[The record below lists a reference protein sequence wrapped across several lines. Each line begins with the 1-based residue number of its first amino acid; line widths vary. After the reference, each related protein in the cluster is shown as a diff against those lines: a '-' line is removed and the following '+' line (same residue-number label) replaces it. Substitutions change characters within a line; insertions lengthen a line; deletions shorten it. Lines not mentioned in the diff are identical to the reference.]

1 MEINKTTRI
10 FCKLYLFIF
19 FSFNSPI
26 ILFAQLNKSHMEI
39 DVGLIVDMGSWEG
52 RMMRSSISMAIS
64 DFYNVNG
71 YYETRIVLRTSDSKG
86 QHLLALS
93 SAFDLL
99 ENFNLKA
106 VIFIGA
112 QSSVETKFL
121 GELGEKAKIPIIS
134 FSTHSTSPFSNKL
147 YPYLVQIAQDET
159 SQVAAIAVIV
169 EAFKWRN
176 VITIHE
182 DNDGWRVFIL
192 HLVESLQDK
201 SIHIAYK
208 SSLAVSSADN
218 QINEELNKL
227 MAFGPTVFIVH
238 MSPIL
243 ASRLFMS
250 AKKLGMMKKGY
261 AWILTVNSMNINH
274 LHSTRSVEVIDSMQG
289 VIGLKSYVPSSKE
302 LQNFTSRWR
311 KKFLLETD
319 MEVMELTPFCILAYD
334 VAWGLA
340 KAVERARPKE
350 ILLIEILLRSK
361 LKGLSGDFQFIN
373 GKLVLNAFE
382 IVNMIGK
389 GERRVGF
396 WTPEGKIARELSLSN
411 TSGELED
418 IIWPGGS
425 ATIPKGS
432 VTKMSSR
439 KLRIA
444 VPRNDG
450 FPELVNV
457 DRNLQSN
464 VTSVTGFCID
474 VFKAAIEEVE
484 LEIEIEVD
492 YEFIPFLD
500 ATGESIGTY
509 SELIDEVYLQK
520 YDGAVGDITMT
531 ANRSLYV
538 DFTIPY
544 TDLGVGTIAPKN
556 NKNMWIFLK
565 PLTGDLWLSSA
576 GFFILTGIVIWLIE
590 RPINNEFQGP
600 TSHQIG
606 MIFWFSFSTLAFAH
620 KEKLL
625 SNFSRFVAIVWVF
638 VVLILTSSYTATLTS
653 MITVQQI
660 QLNSKENYIG
670 YQTNSSIVKGVT
682 SNLNFKNSNIR
693 PFSSPEEFA
702 NALSRGSKNGGV
714 SSIIDE
720 IPYIK
725 IFLAKYSAD
734 YAMIGSTSTTN
745 GFAFAFRK
753 GSPLVPYMSRA
764 IAKLRENGKLMKLEH
779 EWFKR
784 QSTFASEDDEPSS
797 VVKPLTLDS
806 FRGLFLISGVSSA
819 LALAVL
825 YGFKLYKNWHF
836 VKNFNLRD
844 IMWGRIRVVMEYLSI
859 NN

>member
-1 MEINKTTRI
+1 M
-10 FCKLYLFIF
+10 
-19 FSFNSPI
+19 
-26 ILFAQLNKSHMEI
+26 
-39 DVGLIVDMGSWEG
+39 
-52 RMMRSSISMAIS
+52 
-64 DFYNVNG
+64 
-71 YYETRIVLRTSDSKG
+71 
-86 QHLLALS
+86 
-93 SAFDLL
+93 
-99 ENFNLKA
+99 
-106 VIFIGA
+106 
-112 QSSVETKFL
+112 ETKFL
-121 GELGEKAKIPIIS
+121 GELGDKAKIPIIS
-134 FSTHSTSPFSNKL
+134 FSTPSTSPFSNKL

-159 SQVAAIAVIV
+159 SQVAAIAAIV
-169 EAFKWRN
+169 EAFKWKN

-182 DNDGWRVFIL
+182 DSDEWRVFIL

-201 SIHIAYK
+201 NIHIAYK

-261 AWILTVNSMNINH
+261 AWILTVNSMNMNH
-274 LHSTRSVEVIDSMQG
+274 LHSTRSFEVMDSMQG
-289 VIGLKSYVPSSKE
+289 VIGLKSYVPPSKE
-302 LQNFTSRWR
+302 LHNFTSRWR

-319 MEVMELTPFCILAYD
+319 MEEKGNEELGF
-334 VAWGLA
+334 GL
-340 KAVERARPKE
+340 
-350 ILLIEILLRSK
+350 
-361 LKGLSGDFQFIN
+361 
-373 GKLVLNAFE
+373 
-382 IVNMIGK
+382 
-389 GERRVGF
+389 
-396 WTPEGKIARELSLSN
+396 PEGKIAGELYSSIHGRELSLSN
-411 TSGELED
+411 TSGGLED

-432 VTKMSSR
+432 VTKMSIR

-444 VPRNDG
+444 VPRSVG

-457 DRNLQSN
+457 DRRSA
-464 VTSVTGFCID
+464 TGFCID
-474 VFKAAIEEVE
+474 VFKAAIEKAE
-484 LEIEIEVD
+484 LELELEVD
-492 YEFIPFLD
+492 YEFMPFLN
-500 ATGESIGTY
+500 ATGQNIGTY
-509 SELIDEVYLQK
+509 SELIDEIYLKK

-576 GFFILTGIVIWLIE
+576 GLFIFTGIVIWLIE

-600 TSHQIG
+600 ISHQIG

-625 SNFSRFVAIVWVF
+625 SNFSRFVVIVWVF

-670 YQTNSSIVKGVT
+670 YQTDSSITRGVI
-682 SNLNFKNSNIR
+682 SNLNFTNSNLR
-693 PFSSPEEFA
+693 PFCSPEEYA
-702 NALSRGSKNGGV
+702 NALSRGSKKGGV
-714 SSIIDE
+714 SAIIDE

-784 QSTFASEDDEPSS
+784 QSTFASEDDDPSS

-825 YGFKLYKNWHF
+825 YSFKLYKNWHF

-844 IMWGRIRVVMEYLSI
+844 IMWGRIKFLKEYLSI

>member
-1 MEINKTTRI
+1 
-10 FCKLYLFIF
+10 
-19 FSFNSPI
+19 
-26 ILFAQLNKSHMEI
+26 MEI
-39 DVGLIVDMGSWEG
+39 DVGLILDIGSLEG
-52 RMMRSSISMAIS
+52 RMMQSSISMAIS
-64 DFYNVNG
+64 DFYRVNG
-71 YYETRIVLRTSDSKG
+71 YYKTRIVLRTSDSKG

-99 ENFNLKA
+99 ENFNLGA
-106 VIFIGA
+106 IIFIGA
-112 QSSVETKFL
+112 QSSMETKLL
-121 GELGEKAKIPIIS
+121 GELGDKAKIPIIS
-134 FSTHSTSPFSNKL
+134 FCAPSTSPFSNKS

-159 SQVAAIAVIV
+159 SQVAAIAAIV
-169 EAFKWRN
+169 EAFKWRY
-176 VITIHE
+176 VIAIHE
-182 DNDGWRVFIL
+182 DNDEWGVFIL
-192 HLVESLQDK
+192 RLVESLEGK
-201 SIHIAYK
+201 NIHIAYK

-218 QINEELNKL
+218 QINEELQEL

-243 ASRLFMS
+243 ASRLFM
-250 AKKLGMMKKGY
+250 
-261 AWILTVNSMNINH
+261 INV
-274 LHSTRSVEVIDSMQG
+274 RSSSIEVMDSMKG
-289 VIGLKSYVPSSKE
+289 MIGLKSYVPPSKE
-302 LQNFTSRWR
+302 LHNFTSRWR

-361 LKGLSGDFQFIN
+361 FKGLSGDFQFIN

-396 WTPEGKIARELSLSN
+396 WTPEGKIARELYSSIHGRELSLSN

-425 ATIPKGS
+425 ATIPKGT

-444 VPRNDG
+444 VPRNGG

-484 LEIEIEVD
+484 LELEIEVD
-492 YEFIPFLD
+492 YEFIPFLN
-500 ATGESIGTY
+500 ATGENIGTY

-531 ANRSLYV
+531 ENRSLYV
-538 DFTIPY
+538 DFTITY

-576 GFFILTGIVIWLIE
+576 GLFILTGIVIWLIE

-606 MIFWFSFSTLAFAH
+606 MIFWFSFSTLVFAH

-625 SNFSRFVAIVWVF
+625 SNFSRFVVIVWVF

-670 YQTNSSIVKGVT
+670 YQTNSFIVKGVI
-682 SNLNFKNSNIR
+682 SNLNFKNSNLQ
-693 PFSSPEEFA
+693 PFSSPEEYA
-702 NALSRGSKNGGV
+702 NALSRGSKKGGV

-734 YAMIGSTSTTN
+734 YAMIGSTSTAN

-764 IAKLRENGKLMKLEH
+764 IAKLRENGKLMKMEN

-784 QSTFASEDDEPSS
+784 QSTFASEDDDTSS

-819 LALAVL
+819 LAVAVL
-825 YGFKLYKNWHF
+825 YGFMLYKNWHF

-844 IMWGRIRVVMEYLSI
+844 IMWRRIKFVIEYLSI

>member
-1 MEINKTTRI
+1 MEIKKKTRI
-10 FCKLYLFIF
+10 FCRLYLFIF
-19 FSFNSPI
+19 FSFNAPI

-39 DVGLIVDMGSWEG
+39 DVGLIVDIGFMGGEDDAKLYFHGNFRFLLCKWRSQLRLPRSRPGSPGQAVSGLETGGMDARITNPSPLLFASPWSIARSIAQVPLAAEG
-52 RMMRSSISMAIS
+52 
-64 DFYNVNG
+64 NVAKYDYRATLG
-71 YYETRIVLRTSDSKG
+71 VDRG
-86 QHLLALS
+86 QQNVSGDGQWRGVFCLEEDK
-93 SAFDLL
+93 AFDLL

-106 VIFIGA
+106 IIFIGA
-112 QSSVETKFL
+112 QSSMETKFL
-121 GELGEKAKIPIIS
+121 GELGDKAKIPIIS
-134 FSTHSTSPFSNKL
+134 FSTPSTSPFSNKL

-159 SQVAAIAVIV
+159 SQVAAIAAIV
-169 EAFKWRN
+169 EAFKWKN

-182 DNDGWRVFIL
+182 DSDEWRVFIL

-201 SIHIAYK
+201 NIHIAYK

-250 AKKLGMMKKGY
+250 AKKLGMMKKG
-261 AWILTVNSMNINH
+261 M
-274 LHSTRSVEVIDSMQG
+274 
-289 VIGLKSYVPSSKE
+289 IGLKSYVPPSKE
-302 LQNFTSRWR
+302 LHNFTSRWR

-319 MEVMELTPFCILAYD
+319 MEVMELSPFCILAYD

-350 ILLIEILLRSK
+350 ILLKEILLRCK
-361 LKGLSGDFQFIN
+361 FGGLSGDFQFIN

-396 WTPEGKIARELSLSN
+396 WTPEGKIARELYSSIHGRELSLSN
-411 TSGELED
+411 TSGGLED

-439 KLRIA
+439 KLRIV
-444 VPRNDG
+444 VPRSGG

-457 DRNLQSN
+457 SRNLQSN
-464 VTSVTGFCID
+464 VTSATGFCID

-484 LEIEIEVD
+484 LELELEVD
-492 YEFIPFLD
+492 YEFIAFVN
-500 ATGESIGTY
+500 AAGKNIGNYSY
-509 SELIDEVYLQK
+509 SELIDGVYL
-520 YDGAVGDITMT
+520 
-531 ANRSLYV
+531 
-538 DFTIPY
+538 
-544 TDLGVGTIAPKN
+544 
-556 NKNMWIFLK
+556 
-565 PLTGDLWLSSA
+565 
-576 GFFILTGIVIWLIE
+576 
-590 RPINNEFQGP
+590 
-600 TSHQIG
+600 
-606 MIFWFSFSTLAFAH
+606 
-620 KEKLL
+620 
-625 SNFSRFVAIVWVF
+625 
-638 VVLILTSSYTATLTS
+638 
-653 MITVQQI
+653 QI

-670 YQTNSSIVKGVT
+670 YQRHSITQGVI
-682 SNLNFKNSNIR
+682 SNLNFKNSSLQ
-693 PFSSPEEFA
+693 PYSSPEEYA

-714 SSIIDE
+714 FSIIDE

-764 IAKLRENGKLMKLEH
+764 IAK
-779 EWFKR
+779 
-784 QSTFASEDDEPSS
+784 DDDTSS
-797 VVKPLTLDS
+797 VVRPLTLDS

-844 IMWGRIRVVMEYLSI
+844 IMWGRIKFVKEYLSI
-859 NN
+859 NNKKIDVKRVPQRGLVNVRVEV

>member
-1 MEINKTTRI
+1 M
-10 FCKLYLFIF
+10 
-19 FSFNSPI
+19 
-26 ILFAQLNKSHMEI
+26 
-39 DVGLIVDMGSWEG
+39 
-52 RMMRSSISMAIS
+52 
-64 DFYNVNG
+64 
-71 YYETRIVLRTSDSKG
+71 
-86 QHLLALS
+86 
-93 SAFDLL
+93 
-99 ENFNLKA
+99 
-106 VIFIGA
+106 
-112 QSSVETKFL
+112 ETKVL
-121 GELGEKAKIPIIS
+121 GELGDKAKIPIIS
-134 FSTHSTSPFSNKL
+134 FSTPSTSPFSNKL

-159 SQVAAIAVIV
+159 SQVAAIAAIV
-169 EAFKWRN
+169 EAFKWKN

-182 DNDGWRVFIL
+182 DSDEWRVFIL

-201 SIHIAYK
+201 NIHIAYK

-261 AWILTVNSMNINH
+261 GLNARND
-274 LHSTRSVEVIDSMQG
+274 R
-289 VIGLKSYVPSSKE
+289 LKSYVPPSKE
-302 LQNFTSRWR
+302 LHNFTSRWR

-319 MEVMELTPFCILAYD
+319 MDVMESTPFCIFAYD

-340 KAVERARPKE
+340 KAVERTRPKG
-350 ILLIEILLRSK
+350 ILLTEILLRSK
-361 LKGLSGDFQFIN
+361 FKGLSGDFQFIN
-373 GKLVLNAFE
+373 GKLVVNAFE

-396 WTPEGKIARELSLSN
+396 WTPEGKIAGEVYLSIHGRELSLSN
-411 TSGELED
+411 TSGGLED
-418 IIWPGGS
+418 VIWPGGS

-432 VTKMSSR
+432 ITKMSIR

-444 VPRNDG
+444 VPRSVG

-464 VTSVTGFCID
+464 VTSATGFCID
-474 VFKAAIEEVE
+474 VFKAAIEEAE
-484 LEIEIEVD
+484 LELELELELEVD
-492 YEFIPFLD
+492 YEFIPFMNG
-500 ATGESIGTY
+500 TGENIGSY
-509 SELIDEVYLQK
+509 GELIDEVYLQK

-620 KEKLL
+620 
-625 SNFSRFVAIVWVF
+625 I
-638 VVLILTSSYTATLTS
+638 
-653 MITVQQI
+653 QH

-670 YQTNSSIVKGVT
+670 YQTNNSIVKGVT

-693 PFSSPEEFA
+693 PFCSPEEYA
-702 NALSRGSKNGGV
+702 NALSRGSKKGGV
-714 SSIIDE
+714 SAIIDE

-819 LALAVL
+819 LALAAL

-844 IMWGRIRVVMEYLSI
+844 IMWGRIRVVIEYLSI

>member
-1 MEINKTTRI
+1 MEIKKTTRI

-19 FSFNSPI
+19 FSFNASI

-52 RMMRSSISMAIS
+52 RMMQSSISMAIS
-64 DFYNVNG
+64 DFYSVNG
-71 YYETRIVLRTSDSKG
+71 YYKTRIVLRTRDSKG
-86 QHLLALS
+86 QHLLAIS

-159 SQVAAIAVIV
+159 SQVAAIAAIV

-182 DNDGWRVFIL
+182 DNDEWRVFIL
-192 HLVESLQDK
+192 HLVESFQDK

-218 QINEELNKL
+218 QINEELIKL

-261 AWILTVNSMNINH
+261 AWILTVNSMNMNH
-274 LHSTRSVEVIDSMQG
+274 LHSSRSFEVMDSMQG
-289 VIGLKSYVPSSKE
+289 MIGLKSYVPPSKE
-302 LQNFTSRWR
+302 LHNFTSRWR

-350 ILLIEILLRSK
+350 ILLIEILLRSNF
-361 LKGLSGDFQFIN
+361 KGLSGDFQFIN

-396 WTPEGKIARELSLSN
+396 WTPEGKFAGELYSSIHGRELSLSN
-411 TSGELED
+411 TSGGLED

-432 VTKMSSR
+432 VTKMSIR

-444 VPRNDG
+444 VPRSVG

-457 DRNLQSN
+457 DRRSA
-464 VTSVTGFCID
+464 TGFCID
-474 VFKAAIEEVE
+474 VFKAAIEKAE
-484 LEIEIEVD
+484 LELELEVD
-492 YEFIPFLD
+492 YEFMPFLN
-500 ATGESIGTY
+500 ATGQNIGTY
-509 SELIDEVYLQK
+509 SELIDEIY
-520 YDGAVGDITMT
+520 
-531 ANRSLYV
+531 
-538 DFTIPY
+538 
-544 TDLGVGTIAPKN
+544 
-556 NKNMWIFLK
+556 LK

-576 GFFILTGIVIWLIE
+576 GLFILTGIVIWLIE

-600 TSHQIG
+600 ISHQIG

-625 SNFSRFVAIVWVF
+625 SNFSRFVVIVWVF

-670 YQTNSSIVKGVT
+670 YQTDSSITRGVI
-682 SNLNFKNSNIR
+682 SNLNFTNSNLR
-693 PFSSPEEFA
+693 PFCSPEEYA
-702 NALSRGSKNGGV
+702 NALSRGSKKGGV
-714 SSIIDE
+714 SAIIDE

-745 GFAFAFRK
+745 GFAFGNCKTKRKWKAFEVGARM
-753 GSPLVPYMSRA
+753 V
-764 IAKLRENGKLMKLEH
+764 
-779 EWFKR
+779 
-784 QSTFASEDDEPSS
+784 
-797 VVKPLTLDS
+797 
-806 FRGLFLISGVSSA
+806 
-819 LALAVL
+819 
-825 YGFKLYKNWHF
+825 
-836 VKNFNLRD
+836 
-844 IMWGRIRVVMEYLSI
+844 
-859 NN
+859 

>member
-1 MEINKTTRI
+1 M
-10 FCKLYLFIF
+10 
-19 FSFNSPI
+19 
-26 ILFAQLNKSHMEI
+26 
-39 DVGLIVDMGSWEG
+39 
-52 RMMRSSISMAIS
+52 
-64 DFYNVNG
+64 
-71 YYETRIVLRTSDSKG
+71 
-86 QHLLALS
+86 
-93 SAFDLL
+93 
-99 ENFNLKA
+99 
-106 VIFIGA
+106 
-112 QSSVETKFL
+112 ETKFL
-121 GELGEKAKIPIIS
+121 GELGDKAKIPIIS
-134 FSTHSTSPFSNKL
+134 FSTPSTSPFSNKL

-159 SQVAAIAVIV
+159 SQVAAIAAIV
-169 EAFKWRN
+169 EAFKWKN

-182 DNDGWRVFIL
+182 DSDEWRVFIL

-201 SIHIAYK
+201 NIHIAYK
-208 SSLAVSSADN
+208 SSLAVSSAYN

-261 AWILTVNSMNINH
+261 AWILTVNSMNMNH
-274 LHSTRSVEVIDSMQG
+274 LHSSRSFEVMDSMQG
-289 VIGLKSYVPSSKE
+289 MMGLKSYVPPSKE
-302 LQNFTSRWR
+302 LHNFTSRWR
-311 KKFLLETD
+311 KKILLETD
-319 MEVMELTPFCILAYD
+319 MEVMELTPFCIFAYD

-340 KAVERARPKE
+340 KTVERARPKE
-350 ILLIEILLRSK
+350 ILLTEILLRSK
-361 LKGLSGDFQFIN
+361 FKGLSGDFQFIN

-396 WTPEGKIARELSLSN
+396 WTPEGKIAKELYSSIHGRELSLSN

-418 IIWPGGS
+418 IIWLGGS

-432 VTKMSSR
+432 VTKMSIR

-457 DRNLQSN
+457 DRNLQSDA
-464 VTSVTGFCID
+464 TSVTGFCID
-474 VFKAAIEEVE
+474 IFKAAIEEVE
-484 LEIEIEVD
+484 LELEIEVD

-509 SELIDEVYLQK
+509 SELIDEVYLQ
-520 YDGAVGDITMT
+520 
-531 ANRSLYV
+531 
-538 DFTIPY
+538 
-544 TDLGVGTIAPKN
+544 
-556 NKNMWIFLK
+556 
-565 PLTGDLWLSSA
+565 PLSGDLWLSSA
-576 GFFILTGIVIWLIE
+576 GLFILTGIVIWLIE

-606 MIFWFSFSTLAFAH
+606 MIFWFSFSTLVFAH

-625 SNFSRFVAIVWVF
+625 SNFSRFVVIVWVF
-638 VVLILTSSYTATLTS
+638 VVLILTSSYTATLSS

-670 YQTNSSIVKGVT
+670 YQTNSSIVKGVI
-682 SNLNFKNSNIR
+682 SNLNFKNSSLQ
-693 PFSSPEEFA
+693 PFSSPKEYA

-764 IAKLRENGKLMKLEH
+764 IAKLRENGKLMKLEN

-784 QSTFASEDDEPSS
+784 LSTFASEDDDTSS

-819 LALAVL
+819 LALVVL
-825 YGFKLYKNWHF
+825 YSFKLYKNWHF

-844 IMWGRIRVVMEYLSI
+844 IMWGRIKFVKEYLSI

>member
-1 MEINKTTRI
+1 MEIKKKTRI
-10 FCKLYLFIF
+10 FCRLYLFIF
-19 FSFNSPI
+19 FSFNAPI
-26 ILFAQLNKSHMEI
+26 ILLAQLDKSHMEI

-52 RMMRSSISMAIS
+52 RMMQSSISMAIS
-64 DFYNVNG
+64 DFYSVYG
-71 YYETRIVLRTSDSKG
+71 YYKTRIVLRTSDSKG
-86 QHLLALS
+86 QHLLAIS
-93 SAFDLL
+93 S
-99 ENFNLKA
+99 
-106 VIFIGA
+106 
-112 QSSVETKFL
+112 
-121 GELGEKAKIPIIS
+121 GEL
-134 FSTHSTSPFSNKL
+134 L
-147 YPYLVQIAQDET
+147 Y
-159 SQVAAIAVIV
+159 
-169 EAFKWRN
+169 
-176 VITIHE
+176 
-182 DNDGWRVFIL
+182 
-192 HLVESLQDK
+192 
-201 SIHIAYK
+201 
-208 SSLAVSSADN
+208 SLAVSSAYN

-250 AKKLGMMKKGY
+250 ARKLGMMKKGY
-261 AWILTVNSMNINH
+261 AWILTVNSMNMNH
-274 LHSTRSVEVIDSMQG
+274 LHSTRSFEVMDSMQG
-289 VIGLKSYVPSSKE
+289 VIGLKSYVPPSKE
-302 LQNFTSRWR
+302 LHNFTARWR

-319 MEVMELTPFCILAYD
+319 MEVMELTPFCIFAYD

-340 KAVERARPKE
+340 KAVERTRTKGILLTE
-350 ILLIEILLRSK
+350 ILLCSK
-361 LKGLSGDFQFIN
+361 FKGLSGDFQFIN
-373 GKLVLNAFE
+373 GKLVVNAFE
-382 IVNMIGK
+382 IVNIIGK

-396 WTPEGKIARELSLSN
+396 CTPEGKIAGEVYLSIHGRELSLSN
-411 TSGELED
+411 TSGGLED

-432 VTKMSSR
+432 ITKMSIR

-444 VPRNDG
+444 VPRSVG

-464 VTSVTGFCID
+464 VTSATGFCID
-474 VFKAAIEEVE
+474 VFKAAIEGAE
-484 LEIEIEVD
+484 LELELEVD
-492 YEFIPFLD
+492 YEFIPFLN
-500 ATGESIGTY
+500 ATGENIGSY
-509 SELIDEVYLQK
+509 GELIDEVYLQK

-544 TDLGVGTIAPKN
+544 TDLGMGTIAPKN

-625 SNFSRFVAIVWVF
+625 SNFSRFVVIVWVF

-660 QLNSKENYIG
+660 QLNLKENYIG
-670 YQTNSSIVKGVT
+670 YQTNNSIVKGVT

-693 PFSSPEEFA
+693 PFCSPEEYA
-702 NALSRGSKNGGV
+702 NALSRGSKKGGV
-714 SSIIDE
+714 SAIIDE

-784 QSTFASEDDEPSS
+784 HSTFASEDDDPSS

-825 YGFKLYKNWHF
+825 YSFKLYKNWHF
-836 VKNFNLRD
+836 VENFDLRD
-844 IMWGRIRVVMEYLSI
+844 IMWGRIKFVIEYLSI

>member
-1 MEINKTTRI
+1 M
-10 FCKLYLFIF
+10 
-19 FSFNSPI
+19 
-26 ILFAQLNKSHMEI
+26 
-39 DVGLIVDMGSWEG
+39 
-52 RMMRSSISMAIS
+52 
-64 DFYNVNG
+64 
-71 YYETRIVLRTSDSKG
+71 
-86 QHLLALS
+86 
-93 SAFDLL
+93 
-99 ENFNLKA
+99 
-106 VIFIGA
+106 
-112 QSSVETKFL
+112 ETKVL
-121 GELGEKAKIPIIS
+121 GELGDKAKIPIIS
-134 FSTHSTSPFSNKL
+134 FSTPSTSPFSNKL

-159 SQVAAIAVIV
+159 SQVAAIAAIV
-169 EAFKWRN
+169 EAFKWKN

-182 DNDGWRVFIL
+182 DSDEWRVFIL

-201 SIHIAYK
+201 NIHIAYK

-261 AWILTVNSMNINH
+261 AWILTVNSMNMNH
-274 LHSTRSVEVIDSMQG
+274 LHSTRSFEVMDSMQG
-289 VIGLKSYVPSSKE
+289 VIGLKSYVPPSKE
-302 LQNFTSRWR
+302 LHNFTSRWR

-361 LKGLSGDFQFIN
+361 FKGLSGDFQFIN

-396 WTPEGKIARELSLSN
+396 WTPEGKIAGELYSSIHGRELSLSN
-411 TSGELED
+411 TSGGLED

-432 VTKMSSR
+432 VTKMSIR

-444 VPRNDG
+444 VPRSVG

-457 DRNLQSN
+457 DRRSA
-464 VTSVTGFCID
+464 TGFCID
-474 VFKAAIEEVE
+474 VFKAAIEKAE
-484 LEIEIEVD
+484 LELELEVD
-492 YEFIPFLD
+492 YEFMPFLN
-500 ATGESIGTY
+500 ATGQNIGTY
-509 SELIDEVYLQK
+509 SELIDEIYLKK

-544 TDLGVGTIAPKN
+544 TDLGVGTIVPKN

-576 GFFILTGIVIWLIE
+576 GLFILTGIVIWLIE

-600 TSHQIG
+600 ISHQIG

-625 SNFSRFVAIVWVF
+625 SNFSRFVVIVWVF

-653 MITVQQI
+653 MITIQQI

-670 YQTNSSIVKGVT
+670 YQTDSSITRGVI
-682 SNLNFKNSNIR
+682 SNLNFVNSNLR
-693 PFSSPEEFA
+693 PFCSPEEYA
-702 NALSRGSKNGGV
+702 NALSRGSKKGGV
-714 SSIIDE
+714 SAIIDE

-753 GSPLVPYMSRA
+753 GSSLVPYMSRA

-784 QSTFASEDDEPSS
+784 QSTFASEDDDPSS

-825 YGFKLYKNWHF
+825 YSFKLYKNWHF

-844 IMWGRIRVVMEYLSI
+844 ILWGRIKFVKEYLSI

>member
-1 MEINKTTRI
+1 MEIKKTTRI

-19 FSFNSPI
+19 FSFNASI

-52 RMMRSSISMAIS
+52 RMMQSSISMAIS
-64 DFYNVNG
+64 DFYSVNG
-71 YYETRIVLRTSDSKG
+71 YYKTRIVLRTRDSKG
-86 QHLLALS
+86 QHLLAIS

-159 SQVAAIAVIV
+159 SQVAAIAAIV

-182 DNDGWRVFIL
+182 DNDEWRVFIL

-218 QINEELNKL
+218 QINEELIKL

-261 AWILTVNSMNINH
+261 AWILTVNSMNTNH
-274 LHSTRSVEVIDSMQG
+274 LHSSRSFEVMDSMQG
-289 VIGLKSYVPSSKE
+289 MIGLKSYVPPSKE
-302 LQNFTSRWR
+302 LHNFTSRWR

-319 MEVMELTPFCILAYD
+319 MEVMELTPFCIFAYD

-340 KAVERARPKE
+340 KAVEWARPKE
-350 ILLIEILLRSK
+350 ILLTEILLRSK
-361 LKGLSGDFQFIN
+361 FKGLSGDFQFIN

-396 WTPEGKIARELSLSN
+396 WTPEGKIAGEVYSSIHGRELSLSN
-411 TSGELED
+411 TSGGLED

-425 ATIPKGS
+425 ATIPKGL

-439 KLRIA
+439 KLRIV
-444 VPRNDG
+444 VPGNGG

-457 DRNLQSN
+457 DRNIQSN
-464 VTSVTGFCID
+464 VTSATGFCID

-484 LEIEIEVD
+484 LELEVD
-492 YEFIPFLD
+492 YEFIPFVN
-500 ATGESIGTY
+500 ATEENIRNYTY
-509 SELIDEVYLQK
+509 DELIDGVYLQ
-520 YDGAVGDITMT
+520 VTH
-531 ANRSLYV
+531 
-538 DFTIPY
+538 TIHIN
-544 TDLGVGTIAPKN
+544 L
-556 NKNMWIFLK
+556 
-565 PLTGDLWLSSA
+565 
-576 GFFILTGIVIWLIE
+576 IVTE
-590 RPINNEFQGP
+590 
-600 TSHQIG
+600 
-606 MIFWFSFSTLAFAH
+606 
-620 KEKLL
+620 EKLL
-625 SNFSRFVAIVWVF
+625 SNFSRFVVIVWMF

-670 YQTNSSIVKGVT
+670 YQRHSIAQGII
-682 SNLNFKNSNIR
+682 SNLNFKNSSLR
-693 PFSSPEEFA
+693 PYSSPEEYA
-702 NALSRGSKNGGV
+702 NALSSGSKKGGV
-714 SSIIDE
+714 SAIIDE

-753 GSPLVPYMSRA
+753 GSPLVPYLSRA
-764 IAKLRENGKLMKLEH
+764 IAKLRKNEKLMELEH

-784 QSTFASEDDEPSS
+784 QSTFASEDDDPSS
-797 VVKPLTLDS
+797 AVKPLTLDS

-819 LALAVL
+819 LAPAVL
-825 YGFKLYKNWHF
+825 YSFKLYKIWHF

-844 IMWGRIRVVMEYLSI
+844 IMWERIKFVKEYLYKQLESRCKKSTSEGPCELRVEV
-859 NN
+859 